1 MGVQVA
7 GRSQRPTVF
16 AKALPRVLLVDDDPD
31 VGRVVERMVRTL
43 GCTVV
48 VAESGEAARALV
60 AGAVPDLAIV
70 DLTLPDIDGFS
81 LVEELAAALGDRTP
95 PIIILSGRGDPRPAP
110 AAVIAMLMKPVPM
123 KELVAT
129 VKSAIA
135 PTGRSQVR
143 PRAPRK

>member
-1 MGVQVA
+1 MA

-16 AKALPRVLLVDDDPD
+16 AKALPRVLLIDDDPD
-31 VGRVVERMVRTL
+31 VLRVVERMVRTL

-60 AGAVPDLAIV
+60 ASGPVPDLAIV
-70 DLTLPDIDGFS
+70 DLTLPEVDGFS
-81 LVEELAAALGDRTP
+81 LVEELAAALGDQVP
-95 PIIILSGRGDPRPAP
+95 PVIILSGRGDPRPPP
-110 AAVIAMLMKPVPM
+110 AAVTAMLMKPVSM
-123 KELVAT
+123 RELVAT

-143 PRAPRK
+143 PRAPRT